1 MFEALRIYY
10 PELVPF
16 VRAFYLDTGQLIF
29 NGLDGVT
36 MLESAEG
43 SGQQGDP
50 IASFLYAIM
59 TKPTWDAVAL
69 EFKDKSAVAVYA
81 DNGYFV
87 VRNQVDIPAVLASIV
102 ARLAK
107 VGLSVDMKQK
117 EVFSFSGIS
126 ASVNAALH
134 PDVVRC
140 QDGII
145 ILGAPVGTLEF
156 MRAEVKRNFEA
167 KLKDVF
173 PTAAHGV
180 LHQGQRRR

>member
-1 MFEALRIYY
+1 M
-10 PELVPF
+10 
-16 VRAFYLDTGQLIF
+16 
-29 NGLDGVT
+29 
-36 MLESAEG
+36 
-43 SGQQGDP
+43 
-50 IASFLYAIM
+50 
-59 TKPTWDAVAL
+59 
-69 EFKDKSAVAVYA
+69 
-81 DNGYFV
+81 
-87 VRNQVDIPAVLASIV
+87 
-102 ARLAK
+102 
-107 VGLSVDMKQK
+107 
-117 EVFSFSGIS
+117 FSFSGIS